1 MVESLMLIALGFMTA
16 TFIGILLSQFI
27 WRRAV
32 TVTTRRLQENP
43 DQPAENVLPENG
55 DTVALQAAQ
64 HELDTVKA
72 ELAGSQT
79 TIGSLQSAAQDETAQ
94 KGDLAQE
101 IDRVTKELSQSE
113 DKVEQ
118 AKSALSEAETK
129 ILSLSSDAAA
139 QEKEV
144 SELTQALNAS
154 KQETE
159 TAETGRVK
167 AEGILTNVSAAAAAL
182 VATLPQEPD
191 QIQIT
196 DQEEAEK
203 ADTAPT
209 ATETPETD
217 DGPKEVASEKTEQP
231 EASPVLDASEV
242 SETPDTDLQS
252 DEGHSALVAAIP
264 TLDEFAATEEGH
276 EDPNDADQASIDE
289 ASLAT
294 ASTLDARIEALKE
307 GVSSPA

>member
-55 DTVALQAAQ
+55 DTAALQAAQ
-64 HELDTVKA
+64 HELVTVKA

-79 TIGSLQSAAQDETAQ
+79 TIGSLQSTAQDETAQ

-101 IDRVTKELSQSE
+101 IERVTTELSQSE
-113 DKVEQ
+113 SKVEQ
-118 AKSALSEAETK
+118 AKGALSEAETK

-139 QEKEV
+139 KEKEV

-154 KQETE
+154 KQEAE
-159 TAETGRVK
+159 AAETGRVK

-182 VATLPQEPD
+182 VATLPREP
-191 QIQIT
+191 
-196 DQEEAEK
+196 
-203 ADTAPT
+203 DTAPP
-209 ATETPETD
+209 ATKTPETD
-217 DGPKEVASEKTEQP
+217 AAPKEATSIESEQAEVSP
-231 EASPVLDASEV
+231 ALEAPEV
-242 SETPDTDLQS
+242 SETLDTALQS
-252 DEGHSALVAAIP
+252 EEGHSALVAAVP
-264 TLDEFAATEEGH
+264 TLDEFAAREEAA
-276 EDPNDADQASIDE
+276 EDQPENPDDVDQASIDE

>member
-55 DTVALQAAQ
+55 DTAALQAAQ
-64 HELDTVKA
+64 HELVTVKA

-79 TIGSLQSAAQDETAQ
+79 TIGSLQSTAQDETAQ

-101 IDRVTKELSQSE
+101 IERVTTELSQSE
-113 DKVEQ
+113 SKVEQ
-118 AKSALSEAETK
+118 AKGALSEAETK

-139 QEKEV
+139 KEKEV

-154 KQETE
+154 KQEAE
-159 TAETGRVK
+159 AAETGRVK

-182 VATLPQEPD
+182 VATLPREP
-191 QIQIT
+191 
-196 DQEEAEK
+196 
-203 ADTAPT
+203 DTAPP
-209 ATETPETD
+209 ATKTPETD
-217 DGPKEVASEKTEQP
+217 DAPKEATSIESEQAEVSPALEAP
-231 EASPVLDASEV
+231 EVSEV
-242 SETPDTDLQS
+242 SETPDTALQS
-252 DEGHSALVAAIP
+252 EEGHSALVAAVP
-264 TLDEFAATEEGH
+264 TLDEFAAREEAA
-276 EDPNDADQASIDE
+276 EDQPENPDDVDQASIDE

>member
-55 DTVALQAAQ
+55 DTAALQAAQ
-64 HELDTVKA
+64 HELVTVKA

-79 TIGSLQSAAQDETAQ
+79 TIGSLQSTAQDETAQ

-101 IDRVTKELSQSE
+101 IERVTTELSQSE
-113 DKVEQ
+113 SKVEQ
-118 AKSALSEAETK
+118 AKGALSEAETK

-139 QEKEV
+139 KEKEV

-154 KQETE
+154 KQEAK

-182 VATLPQEPD
+182 VATLPRE
-191 QIQIT
+191 
-196 DQEEAEK
+196 
-203 ADTAPT
+203 
-209 ATETPETD
+209 PETD
-217 DGPKEVASEKTEQP
+217 AAPKEAASIESEQA
-231 EASPVLDASEV
+231 EASPALEAPEV
-242 SETPDTDLQS
+242 SETPDTALQS
-252 DEGHSALVAAIP
+252 EEGHSALVAAIP
-264 TLDEFAATEEGH
+264 TLDEFAAREETA
-276 EDPNDADQASIDE
+276 EEQPENPDDVDQAAIDE
-289 ASLAT
+289 VPLAT

>member
-55 DTVALQAAQ
+55 DTAALQAAQ
-64 HELDTVKA
+64 HELVTVKA

-79 TIGSLQSAAQDETAQ
+79 TIGSLQSTAQDETAQ

-101 IDRVTKELSQSE
+101 IERVTTELSQSE
-113 DKVEQ
+113 SKVEQ
-118 AKSALSEAETK
+118 AKGALSEAETK

-139 QEKEV
+139 KEKEV

-154 KQETE
+154 KQEAE
-159 TAETGRVK
+159 AAETGRVK

-182 VATLPQEPD
+182 VATLPREP
-191 QIQIT
+191 
-196 DQEEAEK
+196 
-203 ADTAPT
+203 DTAPP
-209 ATETPETD
+209 ATKTPETD
-217 DGPKEVASEKTEQP
+217 AAPKEATSIESEQAEVSP
-231 EASPVLDASEV
+231 ALEAPEV
-242 SETPDTDLQS
+242 SETPDTALQS
-252 DEGHSALVAAIP
+252 EEGHSALVAAVP
-264 TLDEFAATEEGH
+264 TLDEFAAREEAA
-276 EDPNDADQASIDE
+276 EDQPENPDDVDQASIDE